1 MIRQRSGV
9 GIKQVHCFCK
19 DDIIQEASVLFETS
33 LSDNVLAY
41 QDGSEVPDNFHLITH
56 MKDNNIVYP
65 SRAKACHRLYLINS
79 FEKKG
84 ILMQY
89 ICKLLLIS
97 ILCTAITATDKACY

>member
-19 DDIIQEASVLFETS
+19 DDIIQEASALFETS

-65 SRAKACHRLYLINS
+65 SRAKACQRLYLINS

-84 ILMQY
+84 ILN
-89 ICKLLLIS
+89 KLTGDKCS
-97 ILCTAITATDKACY
+97 IFVAFC